1 MLRERFDEIDSQERM
16 SKPKI
21 DLKARLGRRPGATPA
36 SASIPPPVGVNP
48 PQSSG
53 APGHASGFPVS
64 GGYASQQPQ
73 MRGSFDPMGSV
84 PVVSAAP
91 VRISGASGLEMDAEF
106 AAVHKS
112 GRTKVIIL
120 AAATAVVGGVL
131 GFAVGGMNERNAVAE
146 AAVIGA
152 KSLSVEIDAANAAVT
167 KLSEVVTSAAKSL
180 KDGKYPDNEVKE
192 LGSLNIPFD
201 GTNLSGKSI
210 GRFKPQLLTMLVNYA
225 ESASKVNNQK
235 DRLRGLLSYS
245 KVGVEELLA
254 QNTNPRVH
262 WGVSVQSGPQGPWG
276 VMQVLPTA
284 FPAKEAWPAAFE
296 VQSGD
301 QKLSVKRYAG
311 GDPTRGPD
319 GAQVIPI
326 APSTQNAVC
335 PTDTIVRLRRE
346 LSDIQKLVT
355 GDDTP
360 GAEVTGIIQLGD
372 TIKKQLAA
380 IGG

>member
-1 MLRERFDEIDSQERM
+1 M

-48 PQSSG
+48 PHGSG
-53 APGHASGFPVS
+53 APIGHGSSFPAS

-73 MRGSFDPMGSV
+73 VRGSYEPMGV
-84 PVVSAAP
+84 APVVSAMP
-91 VRISGASGLEMDAEF
+91 GRLSGPSGLEMDAEF

-112 GRTKVIIL
+112 GRTKTIIL

-131 GFAVGGMNERNAVAE
+131 GFAVGGLNERNAVAE
-146 AAVIGA
+146 AAVAGA
-152 KSLSVEIDAANAAVT
+152 KALSTEIDTANASVT
-167 KLSEVVTSAAKSL
+167 KLSEVITSAAKAL
-180 KDGKYPDNEVKE
+180 KDGKYPDSEVKE
-192 LGSLNIPFD
+192 LGGLNIPFD

-210 GRFKPQLLTMLVNYA
+210 GRFKPQLLTLLISYTEA
-225 ESASKVNNQK
+225 ASKVNSQK
-235 DRLRGLLSYS
+235 DRIRGLLSYS
-245 KVGVEELLA
+245 KEGVEELLA

-262 WGVSVQSGPQGPWG
+262 WGVSIQSGPQGPWG
-276 VMQVLPTA
+276 AMQVLPTA
-284 FPAKEAWPAAFE
+284 FPAKEAWPAAFD

-301 QKLSVKRYAG
+301 QKVSVKRYTG
-311 GDPTRGPD
+311 GDPTRGAD
-319 GAQVIPI
+319 GAQLIPI
-326 APSTQNAVC
+326 VPASQTVVC

-346 LSDIQKLVT
+346 LSDIQKLVV

-360 GAEVTGIIQLGD
+360 GAEVTGIIPLGES
-372 TIKKQLAA
+372 IKKQLAA

>member
-1 MLRERFDEIDSQERM
+1 M

-48 PQSSG
+48 SYPSQPHSG
-53 APGHASGFPVS
+53 QPVGHASGYPAS

-73 MRGSFDPMGSV
+73 VRGSYEPMGGA
-84 PVVSAAP
+84 PVISAAP
-91 VRISGASGLEMDAEF
+91 LRVSGPSGLEMDAEF
-106 AAVHKS
+106 AAVQKS
-112 GRTKVIIL
+112 GRTKTIAL
-120 AAATAVVGGVL
+120 AAVTAVVGGVL
-131 GFAVGGMNERNAVAE
+131 GFAVGGLSERNAVAE

-152 KSLSVEIDAANAAVT
+152 KTLSTEIDAANTAVA
-167 KLSEVVTSAAKSL
+167 KLADVVSAAGKAL
-180 KDGKYPDNEVKE
+180 KDGKYPDAEVKE

-201 GTNLSGKSI
+201 GTNLAGKSI
-210 GRFKPQLLTMLVNYA
+210 GRFKPQLVTMLISYTEA
-225 ESASKVNNQK
+225 ASKVNTQK

-245 KVGVEELLA
+245 KEGVEELLA

-262 WGVSVQSGPQGPWG
+262 WGVSIQSGPQGPWG
-276 VMQVLPTA
+276 AMQVLPTA
-284 FPAKEAWPAAFE
+284 FPAKEAWPAAFD

-301 QKLSVKRYAG
+301 QKVSVKRYTG
-311 GDPTRGPD
+311 GDPTRGSD
-319 GAQVIPI
+319 GAQLIPI
-326 APSTQNAVC
+326 VPTTQNVVC

-346 LSDIQKLVT
+346 LSDIQKLVA

-360 GAEVTGIIQLGD
+360 GAEVTGIIPLGE